1 MSAPQ
6 SRLQA
11 PPPAALNE
19 VQRNTGMRLLRWQSW
34 CAMAAL
40 VMTLVF
46 VIFPGPYPM
55 AIFTFIA
62 QPLFA
67 VAGISYI
74 VEVIRDLHRK
84 QIL

>member
-1 MSAPQ
+1 MSASQ
-6 SRLQA
+6 SQA
-11 PPPAALNE
+11 PAWAALNE
-19 VQRNTGMRLLRWQSW
+19 VQPKAGMRLLRWQSW
-34 CAMAAL
+34 CAIAAF
-40 VMTLVF
+40 VMSLVF

-67 VAGISYI
+67 VAGISYL